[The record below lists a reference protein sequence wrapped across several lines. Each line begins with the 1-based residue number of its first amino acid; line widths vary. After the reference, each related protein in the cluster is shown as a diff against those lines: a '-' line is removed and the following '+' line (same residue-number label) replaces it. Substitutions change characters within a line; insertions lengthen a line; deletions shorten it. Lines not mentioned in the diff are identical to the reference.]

1 MCVELKILKSSIGGG
16 EGGRSP
22 LGGGEGGGAPSGGAL
37 TRGRSSGG
45 LKRKTLCKFPHLAS

>member
-1 MCVELKILKSSIGGG
+1 MKGAEPPRGFI
-16 EGGRSP
+16 
-22 LGGGEGGGAPSGGAL
+22 GGGEGGGAPSGGAL